1 MMNEP
6 LDAIE
11 FPAACFNQTTVYV
24 APTAESATV
33 CTRAALAGGWYDGLL
48 VVGSNSVAVRIKNAR
63 KLHGVGLF
71 WGYNIFLNQRIRVE
85 LVVEEKGLNLSLEE
99 VKTLVFASF
108 RKRYGWRT
116 RGDFK
121 DLCAWVKE
129 AKSVAEIITA
139 LTSRDTATRS

>member
-1 MMNEP
+1 MTSHLKFPVLAFWREFIR
-6 LDAIE
+6 IE
-11 FPAACFNQTTVYV
+11 CSWEGLTTTTKAGLKNGMFND
-24 APTAESATV
+24 
-33 CTRAALAGGWYDGLL
+33 LLL
-48 VVGSNSVAVRIKNAR
+48 VDSEGRGVRVINAR

-108 RKRYGWRT
+108 RKRCGWRT
-116 RGDFK
+116 RGDFN